1 MSRTP
6 QFTVALLIALAITAL
21 WWQLAEK
28 RARKAEGQLRSARR
42 SERGA
47 EQRAQALGDS
57 IRALD
62 QALRRC
68 REESRGGER

>member
-1 MSRTP
+1 MRTR

-28 RARKAEGQLRSARR
+28 RARKAEGQLHLARQTE
-42 SERGA
+42 SGA
-47 EQRAQALGDS
+47 ERHARALDDS

-62 QALRRC
+62 QELRRC
-68 REESRGGER
+68 REESRLGNR